1 MLVLVIALGKYGLKL
16 DKVKYLNLATVLIAF
31 LIFVIQGVP
40 RKITVTKL
48 L

>member
-16 DKVKYLNLATVLIAF
+16 DMVKYLNLATVLIAF

-40 RKITVTKL
+40 RQNQVTML

>member
-16 DKVKYLNLATVLIAF
+16 DMVKYMVKYTVLIAF
-31 LIFVIQGVP
+31 LIFLIQGVP